1 MICFSCL
8 INVGE
13 IGNLLLKFV
22 IYMIFLYSFHVILA
36 LDEVMVEVISF
47 GVRSSFFNYIS
58 VRYKY
63 LMKNFV
69 D

>member
-8 INVGE
+8 ISVGE
-13 IGNLLLKFV
+13 IGNLLLTFV
-22 IYMIFLYSFHVILA
+22 IYMIFLCSFHVILA

-58 VRYKY
+58 
-63 LMKNFV
+63 
-69 D
+69 

>member
-1 MICFSCL
+1 MICFLCL

-22 IYMIFLYSFHVILA
+22 IYMIFLCSFHVILA